1 MPFTKIIVIL
11 IFGLLAIPLWA
22 QPGSTTIIA
31 DADEMIKDTP
41 SQTLTLKG
49 SVNVIFQQQHL
60 VRRKQTWKS
69 LDLESHVRDRS
80 YT

>member
-1 MPFTKIIVIL
+1 MLWALMEENFLLLTQFHQNFVISKRIIVIL

-60 VRRKQTWKS
+60 
-69 LDLESHVRDRS
+69 L
-80 YT
+80 